1 MLKRNQASLWY
12 RCWHQYVTM
21 MMFKWFS
28 KVEVVGKENI
38 PLDKKYIMIPNHQNA
53 AIDSIVL
60 ATLVPQPVL
69 FFVRSDMFKNPLAN
83 KFLRSLKMIPAYRQK
98 ENFQDV
104 KKNEENIQ
112 LSVDILQHGETIC
125 MMPEGG
131 QDEKH
136 RLRTFVKGPFR
147 IAFSTLKNNPQED
160 VFMLPIGLEY
170 GHYDKFGYP
179 LLINIGQ
186 PISTKKYYYEN
197 NQDVPLAINAIRD
210 IAYEEVK
217 KLMFNIQDFN
227 HYQDLYIVSYICQ
240 NIEMQKNN
248 LEPTLFNQ
256 MKIRQAIVDKLS
268 IIEDVNFWQSISQYN
283 QYFKRNNIDVLL
295 LSMAESESKLKNSLI
310 CLLSLPFFLSGVI
323 GNGLIWL
330 ILKWLDKISPTGF
343 NATIKYAMYLVLSPL
358 YHIIL
363 ALVFGLI
370 FHSWWLAIGILLLMP
385 LIAVFC
391 MQVVKNY
398 RVWIYQFFHQQAKK
412 EMLKL
417 RDWVRKYL

>member
-1 MLKRNQASLWY
+1 M
-12 RCWHQYVTM
+12 
-21 MMFKWFS
+21 
-28 KVEVVGKENI
+28 
-38 PLDKKYIMIPNHQNA
+38 
-53 AIDSIVL
+53 
-60 ATLVPQPVL
+60 
-69 FFVRSDMFKNPLAN
+69 
-83 KFLRSLKMIPAYRQK
+83 
-98 ENFQDV
+98 
-104 KKNEENIQ
+104 
-112 LSVDILQHGETIC
+112 
-125 MMPEGG
+125 
-131 QDEKH
+131 
-136 RLRTFVKGPFR
+136 
-147 IAFSTLKNNPQED
+147 
-160 VFMLPIGLEY
+160 
-170 GHYDKFGYP
+170 
-179 LLINIGQ
+179 
-186 PISTKKYYYEN
+186 
-197 NQDVPLAINAIRD
+197 
-210 IAYEEVK
+210 
-217 KLMFNIQDFN
+217 
-227 HYQDLYIVSYICQ
+227 
-240 NIEMQKNN
+240 EMQKNN
-248 LEPTLFNQ
+248 FEPTLFNQ

-268 IIEDVNFWQSISQYN
+268 MIEDENFWQSISQCN

-295 LSMAESESKLKNSLI
+295 LSMAESENKLKNSLI